1 MWSWNW
7 LLSLY
12 DVYVED
18 SCPICLQPM
27 VTVSHTEC
35 GHTFCTSCL
44 LRSFQERSTCPCCRA
59 VLVETNEASVS
70 EEEEEEEEEEEVFFF
85 EAPLETIVERM
96 KESGYTYEDVVSF
109 LLQRVPENS
118 SQEVVLQ
125 KHMSLFDAVEEWDD
139 EWLAKDRVRRVLDQV
154 PMVAMLIHYG

>member
-1 MWSWNW
+1 
-7 LLSLY
+7 
-12 DVYVED
+12 
-18 SCPICLQPM
+18 
-27 VTVSHTEC
+27 
-35 GHTFCTSCL
+35 
-44 LRSFQERSTCPCCRA
+44 
-59 VLVETNEASVS
+59 LVETNEASVS